1 MRLKSLYI
9 SEYKN
14 LKNLNLTLADNFL
27 EVFVGKNGSGKS
39 NLFEALIEIFRH
51 IYESEIRYRDSN
63 RKEIIPAPFKYKV
76 EYEIDKSTVS
86 IEYLGELLTTNYVI
100 SPEDDYIPFPE
111 HILMYYSGKNNN
123 IVKILE
129 KYESRF
135 RRAIGNEDDNDSSR
149 IFIGIGS
156 EYKHL
161 LLATMLV
168 LPEENKA
175 RQFIFDKLGLA
186 TQQTSIQLTLTRPS
200 KTYAKGAQID
210 DFDPR
215 THYWGLK
222 GRSLEFI
229 KRLEKC
235 IKGEFQHRDIYF
247 KTPQQYV
254 LNIDIELFRNE
265 FEHDDAGRLFS
276 YFDNLKALDMLAAI
290 KADIT
295 LTCGT
300 QASLDFFS
308 DGQIQSVYIYGI
320 SEIFKNYNCLTLLD
334 EPDSFLHPEW
344 QFEFLSQV
352 NEISN
357 TALKTNQVLMTSHS
371 AATLTSSLTSQ
382 LNNIQISAEGN
393 SEVNSISKM
402 KLIKEL
408 SGNKIFL
415 DKNESI
421 MSISTFVKNTKEP
434 ILFTEGISDEY
445 ILDLAWKKL
454 YENEERPFCIHNAFD
469 RQFLRNLMSREDLR
483 KNFPNRTFIAL
494 FDFDEAYDDWN
505 SLSKGGK
512 GTNVESNPFKGLTRQ
527 LIFNKAPSNLYV
539 ALLPV
544 PNVDVIKK
552 QVLRADDTPWG
563 KGSDS
568 HLAIEL
574 LFYKEDLLG
583 TYFTKVQTS
592 CGGERITFSGNKVK
606 FAQEF
611 VPNLSE
617 IEFEI
622 FRPMF
627 DFIKQQC
634 AQ

>member
-51 IYESEIRYRDSN
+51 VYEAEIKYKGGN
-63 RKEIIPAPFKYKV
+63 KAEISPTMFNYKV
-76 EYEIDKSTVS
+76 EYEIEGAIVA
-86 IEYLGELLTTNYVI
+86 IEYNGDVLTSNYVAP
-100 SPEDDYIPFPE
+100 PEAEHIPFPE

-123 IVKILE
+123 ISKILE

-222 GRSLEFI
+222 GRSLEFV

-235 IKGEFQHRDIYF
+235 IKGEFQHREIYF

-265 FEHDDAGRLFS
+265 FEQDDAGKLFS

-352 NEISN
+352 NEISD

-371 AATLTSSLTSQ
+371 AVTLIPHETKK
-382 LNNIQISAEGN
+382 IRY
-393 SEVNSISKM
+393 M
-402 KLIKEL
+402 EL
-408 SGNKIFL
+408 
-415 DKNESI
+415 KNESTVCFELPKHVAVQKLSSNI
-421 MSISTFVKNTKEP
+421 INYSEHKSLVSIIQTIQTEDKP
-434 ILFTEGISDEY
+434 ILFTEGNSDPYIISE
-445 ILDLAWKKL
+445 AWRKL
-454 YENEERPFCIHNAFD
+454 YQDEMPFIPFYAFTCTYINQLITDKRIHAEMQGKPIF
-469 RQFLRNLMSREDLR
+469 S
-483 KNFPNRTFIAL
+483 L
-494 FDFDEAYDDWN
+494 FDFDKAFNQWN
-505 SLSKGGK
+505 SLNGD
-512 GTNVESNPFKGLTRQ
+512 TLESDVNKGL
-527 LIFNKAPSNLYV
+527 IKKWAEGNSFAIM
-539 ALLPV
+539 LPV
-544 PNVDVIKK
+544 PENPDIRSLVIKDEEK
-552 QVLRADDTPWG
+552 GTTWG
-563 KGSDS
+563 GESS
-568 HLAIEL
+568 CAIEH
-574 LFYKEDLLG
+574 LFYGLDA
-583 TYFTKVQTS
+583 TNQYFKI
-592 CGGERITFSGNKVK
+592 ERSRGDGQNIVFTHDKIK
-606 FAQEF
+606 FAKNI
-611 VPNLSE
+611 VPQLGPE
-617 IEFEI
+617 CFEV

>member
-9 SEYKN
+9 NEYKN
-14 LKNLNLTLADNFL
+14 LKNLNLTLTDNFL

-51 IYESEIRYRDSN
+51 IYESEIKYRDSN

-86 IEYLGELLTTNYVI
+86 IEYIGELLTTNYVI
-100 SPEDDYIPFPE
+100 PPESDYIPFPE

-222 GRSLEFI
+222 GRSLEFV

-235 IKGEFQHRDIYF
+235 IKGEFQHREIYF
-247 KTPQQYV
+247 RTPQQYV

-265 FEHDDAGRLFS
+265 FENDDAGRLFS
-276 YFDNLKALDMLAAI
+276 YFDNLKALDMLADI

-352 NEISN
+352 NEISD

-371 AATLTSSLTSQ
+371 AVTLIPHETKK
-382 LNNIQISAEGN
+382 IRY
-393 SEVNSISKM
+393 M
-402 KLIKEL
+402 EL
-408 SGNKIFL
+408 
-415 DKNESI
+415 KNENSLCFELPKHVVVQRLSSNLISYSEHENLLSI
-421 MSISTFVKNTKEP
+421 IQTIQTTNKP
-434 ILFTEGISDEY
+434 ILFTEGSSDPY
-445 ILDLAWKKL
+445 IINEAWRKL
-454 YENEERPFCIHNAFD
+454 YQDEMPFIPYYAFSCTYINQLITDNRIHGEMQGKPIF
-469 RQFLRNLMSREDLR
+469 S
-483 KNFPNRTFIAL
+483 L
-494 FDFDEAYDDWN
+494 FDFDKAFNQWN
-505 SLSKGGK
+505 SLNGY
-512 GTNVESNPFKGLTRQ
+512 TLESDVNKGL
-527 LIFNKAPSNLYV
+527 IKKWAEGNSFAIM
-539 ALLPV
+539 LPV
-544 PNVDVIKK
+544 PVNPDIRSLVIKDEEK
-552 QVLRADDTPWG
+552 GTTWG
-563 KGSDS
+563 GESS
-568 HLAIEL
+568 CAIEH
-574 LFYKEDLLG
+574 LFYGLDA
-583 TYFTKVQTS
+583 TNQYFKI
-592 CGGERITFSGNKVK
+592 ERSRGDGQNIAFNYDKIK
-606 FAQEF
+606 FAKNI
-611 VPNLSE
+611 VPQLGPE
-617 IEFEI
+617 CFEV